1 MIFTIYDIIESQ
13 IIDFCEIHDNV
24 KNSKFLDLQN
34 DDQAKLHSTKVF
46 LAVDISEI
54 TEWVLNKYHFS
65 NIEECKIEETMQ
77 MRQIFPWD
85 IPQILN
91 KNRQD
96 TNNSCKIAVFCDF
109 KYWKMQSDHEYYE
122 GRLCSS

>member
-24 KNSKFLDLQN
+24 KNSKFLNLKN

-54 TEWVLNKYHFS
+54 TE
-65 NIEECKIEETMQ
+65 
-77 MRQIFPWD
+77 
-85 IPQILN
+85 
-91 KNRQD
+91 
-96 TNNSCKIAVFCDF
+96 
-109 KYWKMQSDHEYYE
+109 
-122 GRLCSS
+122 